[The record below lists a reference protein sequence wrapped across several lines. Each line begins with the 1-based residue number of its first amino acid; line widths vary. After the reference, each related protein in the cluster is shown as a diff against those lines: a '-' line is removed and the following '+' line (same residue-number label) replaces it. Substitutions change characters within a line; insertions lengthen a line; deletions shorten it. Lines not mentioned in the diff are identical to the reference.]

1 VKDLGLVAAAFLS
14 SGVEFVEA
22 LTIVLAM
29 GYTRGFRSSLAG
41 AAAAVAL
48 LAAITALAGGALVE
62 WVPEQVLLGVIG
74 AALLVFGFNWLRKAV
89 LRSAGRKALH
99 DEEAE
104 FAEQTAAAASVPR
117 ERRLGMDGFAAVVSF
132 KGVFLEG
139 VEVVFIV
146 ASLGASSGNL
156 GLAAAA
162 ACTAFVVVVVAGV
175 ALHRPLARV
184 PENLM
189 KYAVGLMLCS
199 FGVFWLGEGLG
210 IAWPGQDVWIAIL
223 LVLWLIASQLAVRA
237 LRAAPAGA
245 A

>member
-1 VKDLGLVAAAFLS
+1 VNDAGLVAAAFLS
-14 SGVEFVEA
+14 SGVELVEA

-29 GYTRGFRSSLAG
+29 GFTRGFRSALVG
-41 AAAAVAL
+41 AAAAIIVL
-48 LAAITALAGGALVE
+48 GTITAVAGEALVR
-62 WVPEQVLLGVIG
+62 WVPERLLLGVIG
-74 AALLVFGFNWLRKAV
+74 AALLLFGFNWLRKAV

-104 FAEQTAAAASVPR
+104 FAEQQAAAAAAPR
-117 ERRLGMDGFAAVVSF
+117 ERRLGLDWFGTVVSF

-146 ASLGASSGNL
+146 ASFGASSNNL
-156 GLAAAA
+156 PLAAGAAGAA
-162 ACTAFVVVVVAGV
+162 AIVVVAAGI

-210 IAWPGQDVWIAIL
+210 VSWPGQDVWIAIL
-223 LVLWLIASQLAVRA
+223 LALWLGGSQVAVRA
-237 LRAAPAGA
+237 LRTAPA
-245 A
+245 